1 MSTSDKTFDFYACFY
16 FFINFVYKYTNMLM
30 YRLVS
35 TLNSWITFTRKSFFK
50 IRFSNLMKLSNVI
63 EIFELIRLG
72 IKRTK
77 MQNHS

>member
-1 MSTSDKTFDFYACFY
+1 
-16 FFINFVYKYTNMLM
+16 MLM

-50 IRFSNLMKLSNVI
+50 FRFSNLMKLSNVI